1 MGARCTMGAFV
12 PHQEP
17 GDRQA
22 GLEERV
28 GARCPKPSTA
38 ESKTA
43 A

>member
-1 MGARCTMGAFV
+1 MGTQGTMGAFV

-17 GDRQA
+17 GDRLA

-28 GARCPKPSTA
+28 GARCPKPSMA
-38 ESKTA
+38 ECKTA